1 MLSQPGEQP
10 EDLSQSVGLV
20 ERKYVRLF
28 DGADKLNL
36 ECGRSLGPID
46 VAYETYGQLNEKKDN
61 AILITHALSGDAH
74 VAGRPKKDDRKPG
87 WWDNMVGPG
96 KPFDTS
102 LYFVICSNCLGG
114 CMGTTGPSSL
124 DPQTGRP
131 YGLSFP
137 MITISDMVEVQQA
150 LLDYL
155 GIEKL
160 LAVAGGSMGGMQVL
174 DWAIRYPQR
183 VAAAIPI
190 ATTSRLSAQ
199 GIAFDAVGRN
209 AILTD
214 QQFQEGMYYQS
225 GKYPSAG
232 LAVARMVGH
241 ITYLS
246 EEAMHAKFGRRLQ
259 RSEDYQYEFSN
270 EFSVES
276 YLDHQ
281 GSSFV
286 DRFDANTYLYFS
298 KAMDYFDLPRQYGDL
313 DQAMSLTQCR
323 FLVLSYHSDW
333 LFPPRQSQD
342 LVDAL
347 MAQNKEVTYCNIN
360 CPFGHDSFLLET
372 EIQGSLLRGFLAQTH
387 RQLQSQKDPKPKPLS
402 PVSQT
407 ARSPKAGSI
416 FAGGRVDHLKIAQLI
431 RPDSRVLDLGCGNG
445 DLLQLLQQEKNIK
458 GTGST
463 LNVQDIVNCCRRGI
477 DVVQYDLNQGLHQY
491 DTGSYDY
498 VVLSQAL
505 QVVKNPELL
514 LREMLRV
521 GKQVIVS
528 FPNFAYWKGRFQLLF
543 HGQAPV
549 WKNLS
554 YNWYD
559 KPEESVNYMSIL
571 DFEQFV
577 RQHLQ
582 ATLVRRI
589 PLSSYWGR
597 EMNLFP
603 NLLADEAIFVISK
616 EHE

>member
-1 MLSQPGEQP
+1 MLTQPGEQP

-28 DGADKLNL
+28 EGADKLNL

-74 VAGRPKKDDRKPG
+74 VAGRHKKEDRKPG

-137 MITISDMVEVQQA
+137 MITISDMVEVQRA

-174 DWAIRYPQR
+174 DWAIRYPRQ

-214 QQFQEGMYYQS
+214 QQFKEGMYYQT
-225 GKYPSAG
+225 GKYPGAG

-286 DRFDANTYLYFS
+286 DRFDANSYLVVTR
-298 KAMDYFDLPRQYGDL
+298 ALDYFDLGADFDEDL
-313 DQAMSLTQCR
+313 ASAFAETNAE
-323 FLVLSYHSDW
+323 FLVISFSSDW
-333 LFPPRQSQD
+333 HYPPRDSKS
-342 LVDAL
+342 LVNAMRANDVD
-347 MAQNKEVTYCNIN
+347 VTYSDITADW
-360 CPFGHDSFLLET
+360 GHDSFLVKEVINGKL
-372 EIQGSLLRGFLAQTH
+372 GFL
-387 RQLQSQKDPKPKPLS
+387 
-402 PVSQT
+402 V
-407 ARSPKAGSI
+407 RS
-416 FAGGRVDHLKIAQLI
+416 F
-431 RPDSRVLDLGCGNG
+431 LDNL
-445 DLLQLLQQEKNIK
+445 DK
-458 GTGST
+458 
-463 LNVQDIVNCCRRGI
+463 
-477 DVVQYDLNQGLHQY
+477 
-491 DTGSYDY
+491 
-498 VVLSQAL
+498 
-505 QVVKNPELL
+505 ELTD
-514 LREMLRV
+514 
-521 GKQVIVS
+521 
-528 FPNFAYWKGRFQLLF
+528 A
-543 HGQAPV
+543 
-549 WKNLS
+549 
-554 YNWYD
+554 
-559 KPEESVNYMSIL
+559 EES
-571 DFEQFV
+571 
-577 RQHLQ
+577 
-582 ATLVRRI
+582 
-589 PLSSYWGR
+589 
-597 EMNLFP
+597 
-603 NLLADEAIFVISK
+603 
-616 EHE
+616 